1 MHHSLPFL
9 LILVCKEVV
18 GNILTVAFQLIKEH
32 WLCPEE
38 CSQIWQAHDTTAAPP
53 MTHTCGTLT
62 ASDTLREAA
71 AKALQDLIY
80 SGLQLMSGDDEADA

>member
-1 MHHSLPFL
+1 
-9 LILVCKEVV
+9 
-18 GNILTVAFQLIKEH
+18 
-32 WLCPEE
+32 
-38 CSQIWQAHDTTAAPP
+38 